1 MRRVQSTT
9 IILPFRI
16 NALMLIG
23 FVFLLLLF
31 HPGFIQADTAGF
43 ETDYE
48 GDVEASDPLLVNS
61 MKTTMYEFV
70 SDDEEIYAVG
80 SWISK
85 GSRNDSEF
93 KEVVLPIL
101 KENCTK
107 CHSVTSTMSD
117 AIPDKPLAR
126 YAEIIKYI
134 EAGLPAKPSS

>member
-1 MRRVQSTT
+1 MRRVQNTT
-9 IILPFRI
+9 TNLPFKI

-23 FVFLLLLF
+23 TVFLLFLI

-48 GDVEASDPLLVNS
+48 GDVVASDPLLVNS

-70 SDDEEIYAVG
+70 SDDEEIDAVG

-93 KEVVLPIL
+93 KEVILPII

-117 AIPDKPLAR
+117 AVPDKPLAQ
-126 YAEIIKYI
+126 YAEIIKYVK
-134 EAGLPAKPSS
+134 AGLPAKPSK